1 VAARR
6 YIDRGRPPWKAEA
19 MKILVAA
26 PAFSGRISGIQRHA
40 LNLVRCLLQ
49 HKDISAVQLVIAPWQ
64 DQMLQAN
71 WLTPDRRLTIH
82 IVEMKASSPSRNI
95 WYYRGL
101 PWLAARLR
109 PDVVHLTYPVP
120 VNRKAFDCATVAT
133 IHDLYPY
140 EIPENFGF
148 PKVLLNRLILQQCL
162 RSVDAIA
169 SVSDV
174 TLLQMKRYM
183 SRDVWQK
190 AMRIYNCVEQES
202 LCSTRSPIAA
212 WNGEPF
218 LLSIAQHRRNKNLP
232 LLIRAFH
239 GLLKGRCIDI
249 AMKLIIVGI
258 AGPETP
264 VIRRLVSDLGLQ
276 HSVVFL
282 SGLSEAELQWCYG
295 RCQALVVPS
304 QTEGFGL
311 PVVEALLAGCA
322 VVCSDIPPFR
332 EVGGEHCSY
341 VTLGA
346 GEECSLA
353 NAIVASLG
361 KQAKAPLAFP
371 QFSSAVLAKEY
382 VSLYRSV
389 IAARSPVQSTNST
402 KRFHAVSADRRSL

>member
-1 VAARR
+1 
-6 YIDRGRPPWKAEA
+6 
-19 MKILVAA
+19 MKVLVAA

-49 HKDISAVQLVIAPWQ
+49 HKDISAVQLVVAPWQ
-64 DQMLQAN
+64 NQMLQAD
-71 WLTPDRRLTIH
+71 WLVPDRRLTIH
-82 IVEMKASSPSRNI
+82 VVEMKASSLSRNI

-101 PWLAARLR
+101 PWLASRLR

-120 VNRKAFDCATVAT
+120 VNRKAFNCATVAT
-133 IHDLYPY
+133 LHDLYPY

-169 SVSDV
+169 PVSDA
-174 TLLQMKRYM
+174 TLLRMKRYM
-183 SRDVWQK
+183 AHSVWQK
-190 AMRIYNCVEQES
+190 TTRIYNCVEQER

-212 WNGEPF
+212 WHGEPF

-232 LLIRAFH
+232 LLIRTFH
-239 GLLKGRCIDI
+239 GLLKARGIDP
-249 AMKLIIVGI
+249 AMKLIVVGI
-258 AGPETP
+258 TGPETP
-264 VIRRLVSDLGLQ
+264 SLKRLISDLDLQ

-282 SGLSEAELQWCYG
+282 SGLSESELQWCYG
-295 RCQALVVPS
+295 RCQVLVVPS

-311 PVVEALLAGCA
+311 PVVEALLVGCP

-346 GEECSLA
+346 GEERSLA
-353 NAIVASLG
+353 DAITAAIG
-361 KQAKAPLAFP
+361 KQVRTPLALP
-371 QFSSAVLAKEY
+371 QFSSTVLAEQY
-382 VSLYRSV
+382 VTLYRSL
-389 IAARSPVQSTNST
+389 IAARSPVQSKGSAQRFST
-402 KRFHAVSADRRSL
+402 VSQNGGLL